1 MIFIPIS
8 LGELID
14 KMTILSIKRERITD
28 PTKLENI
35 NKEYGFLYRVLSDS
49 QIDENNE
56 LFIELY
62 KVNVELWDWQDV
74 QREHWRTGNR
84 AIDID
89 FYFLCK
95 QEHILNDRR
104 AALKKQ
110 INRLYSSEIIEEKQF
125 LSYGI

>member
-1 MIFIPIS
+1 MITIPIS
-8 LGELID
+8 IGELID
-14 KMTILSIKRERITD
+14 KMTILSIKRERILD
-28 PTKLENI
+28 PEKLVNI
-35 NKEYGFLYRVLSDS
+35 NKEYGLLYKVLEDC

-62 KVNVELWDWQDV
+62 KVNMDLWNCQDA
-74 QREHWRTGNR
+74 QREHWRRGDR

-89 FYFLCK
+89 FYFVCRD
-95 QEHILNDRR
+95 EHILNDRR

-110 INRLYSSEIIEEKQF
+110 INRLYSSEIVEEKQF